1 MGGAVLNN
9 RTVSEETC
17 TAARNVKRVRA
28 AAITEPG
35 LKDGRFKFSEFLSC
49 CVYACNKSFSSKAS
63 FITRIALFRRKL
75 VNRILIYHDCYC
87 YILSFVRDVKFL
99 SPDTSQL
106 ALTQNTAVA
115 GTIGGKK
122 STSRPFP
129 R

>member
-1 MGGAVLNN
+1 VLNN

-35 LKDGRFKFSEFLSC
+35 LKDERFKFSEFLGC
-49 CVYACNKSFSSKAS
+49 YVYACNKSFSSKAS
-63 FITRIALFRRKL
+63 FTIRIALFRRKL
-75 VNRILIYHDCYC
+75 VNQILIYHDFYC
-87 YILSFVRDVKFL
+87 YKLSFVRDVKLL
-99 SPDTSQL
+99 SPDTSKL
-106 ALTQNTAVA
+106 ALIQNKTVA

-122 STSRPFP
+122 STSRPFS